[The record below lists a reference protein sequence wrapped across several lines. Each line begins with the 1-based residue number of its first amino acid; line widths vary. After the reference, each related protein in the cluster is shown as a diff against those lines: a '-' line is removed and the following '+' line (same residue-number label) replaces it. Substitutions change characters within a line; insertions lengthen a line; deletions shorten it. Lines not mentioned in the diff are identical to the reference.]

1 MSRAALLEELYSAL
15 SSTEGLTGVFDLLAP
30 DDQAGPYLI
39 IGQSQ
44 ELEGR
49 LLNDGERK
57 LVVTLH
63 IWSDYHG
70 KAEALRLADAVDG
83 AMPVNYIFSDLIV
96 MRDDGS
102 GWYHGV
108 MTYRVYF
115 ERG

>member
-1 MSRAALLEELYSAL
+1 MSRAVLFEELYSAL
-15 SSTEGLTGVFDLLAP
+15 SSIGGLTGVFDLLAP

-39 IGQSQ
+39 IGQFQ

-63 IWSDYHG
+63 LWSSYQG
-70 KAEALRLADAVDG
+70 KAEVLALCDAVDY
-83 AMPVNYIFSDLIV
+83 AMPEHYLFNDMLVL
-96 MRDDGS
+96 RDDES

-108 MTYRVYF
+108 LTYRVYF
-115 ERG
+115 ERS